1 MEIPV
6 IHFIVLG
13 VITGLTKGAG
23 VLPDGPLNAVLGG
36 RVMFTATLTP
46 SEKPFT
52 TIGWTFGSRNI
63 ITFSGVNIT
72 APEYEGR
79 ITLSMATGS
88 LELRN
93 LTLNDRGEYRVL
105 IQPQGDFAKEGSTRL
120 EVYERLTG
128 VAITPSTNLLIERNS
143 VSLTCNADA
152 GSGFTRLWTKD
163 DSDWIPTDNI
173 TLYDNNRVLSF
184 KSLNKKDSGEYSC
197 KIRNPVRND
206 EATYIMVVNYGPEN
220 VQITGPS
227 EIHFEQTLKLTC
239 SAESEPSASYT
250 WTLNGTEIHNSS
262 VFTKVITEFSDSGNY
277 TCQAMNHIT
286 ERGSSVVHQVIVTA
300 IPEKLSCSSAG
311 CIAGA
316 VIACF
321 IICVAAAG
329 GGYYIYKEKIHNKAQ
344 PQPGRKG
351 VEEPVYSIPLE
362 EESQYENMKEIQLQY
377 ENMKGKEPPQ
387 TGEDPVYLVPYQYQY
402 ENTEGE
408 EPVYLTL

>member
-13 VITGLTKGAG
+13 VISGLTKGAG

-36 RVMFTATLTP
+36 TVMFTTTLTP

-79 ITLSMATGS
+79 ITLSMSTGS

-93 LTLNDRGEYRVL
+93 LTLNDRGEYRVN
-105 IQPQGDFAKEGSTRL
+105 IQPHGDFAKDGTTRL
-120 EVYERLTG
+120 EVYERLTV

-163 DSDWIPTDNI
+163 DSHWIPTDNI
-173 TLYDNNRVLSF
+173 MLYDNNRVLTF

-239 SAESEPSASYT
+239 SAESEPSASFT

-262 VFTKVITEFSDSGNY
+262 VFTKVIREFSDSGNY

-286 ERGSSVVHQVIVTA
+286 ERRSSAVHQVIVT
-300 IPEKLSCSSAG
+300 
-311 CIAGA
+311 
-316 VIACF
+316 
-321 IICVAAAG
+321 AAG

-344 PQPGRKG
+344 PQPGKKG

-387 TGEDPVYLVPYQYQY
+387 TGEEPVYLVPLEVQHQY